1 MKKRSISIAIIL
13 MAVMFSGCSSTSAI
27 TNVDEQVPANGELD
41 TEASEV
47 QDTDDDILLI
57 EDFWKEDSTDSNN
70 ALKFVTGLEIIFP
83 DSWNE
88 KTVHSVDTGPA
99 NDPTSTTLIVCEKTN
114 AEEKTGVLFYLH
126 LWLHEEDEIQYIFDV
141 DKVLGLYEQGDK
153 EYILVLAMP
162 RELCYVEGDE
172 ERKSA
177 YEELSSTVD
186 SVIIKTDNMTGFTQY
201 DNDDLEWIQYQ

>member
-1 MKKRSISIAIIL
+1 M
-13 MAVMFSGCSSTSAI
+13 
-27 TNVDEQVPANGELD
+27 
-41 TEASEV
+41 
-47 QDTDDDILLI
+47 I

-126 LWLHEEDEIQYIFDV
+126 LWIHAEDEIQYIFDV

-177 YEELSSTVD
+177 YEECGSAVCGRYRTVD
-186 SVIIKTDNMTGFTQY
+186 DTGNDRLRGLAWERNRHIRQNDNRAVEF
-201 DNDDLEWIQYQ
+201 